1 MGGIDSMNIDGS
13 NKVNMVDTVFCSHLT
28 IEGEEL
34 FYINSSDDNIYKM
47 SIDGKKYSKVVEDK
61 CYRFLIYKDKI
72 YYAAFYYPSEE
83 EIDYGLYS
91 CNIDGSGKK
100 SYIIVKW
107 IYLQLKTIK

>member
-1 MGGIDSMNIDGS
+1 MNIDR
-13 NKVNMVDTVFCSHLT
+13 
-28 IEGEEL
+28 
-34 FYINSSDDNIYKM
+34 
-47 SIDGKKYSKVVEDK
+47 KKYSKVVEDK